1 MANNKVYSKTMAN
14 SIFAM
19 CYIEEC
25 INEPGQKMYRYYYWN
40 KRDREYS
47 QRTFILEAGLL
58 ANHLMYN
65 EPELLQ
71 QLLNECRLYRYVIRT
86 VRKYKKA
93 VDKQTEELCKADKEM
108 ELALRLGDTDKYYA
122 LERNNRFT
130 AEEMSRSILYGR

>member
-1 MANNKVYSKTMAN
+1 
-14 SIFAM
+14 
-19 CYIEEC
+19 
-25 INEPGQKMYRYYYWN
+25 
-40 KRDREYS
+40 
-47 QRTFILEAGLL
+47 
-58 ANHLMYN
+58 MYN

-93 VDKQTEELCKADKEM
+93 VDKQTEELCKNDKEM